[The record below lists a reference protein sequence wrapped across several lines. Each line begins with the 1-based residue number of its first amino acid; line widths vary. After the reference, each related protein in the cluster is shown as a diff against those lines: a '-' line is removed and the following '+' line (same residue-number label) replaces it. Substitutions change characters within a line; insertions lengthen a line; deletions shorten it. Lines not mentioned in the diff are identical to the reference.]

1 MGGKANR
8 EYILQRHMDN
18 GIKCLSLEDK
28 EGWFLGALTL
38 KLRLEVAENLTRQ
51 GASPWPDDCPVL
63 AEVWGCVC
71 SLCKWTIR
79 DQFLAPQCTSVS
91 VFRQ

>member
-8 EYILQRHMDN
+8 ENILQRHMGN
-18 GIKCLSLEDK
+18 GIKCLSEEDK

-51 GASPWPDDCPVL
+51 GASP
-63 AEVWGCVC
+63 
-71 SLCKWTIR
+71 
-79 DQFLAPQCTSVS
+79 
-91 VFRQ
+91 

>member
-8 EYILQRHMDN
+8 ENILQRHMDN

-51 GASPWPDDCPVL
+51 GASP
-63 AEVWGCVC
+63 
-71 SLCKWTIR
+71 
-79 DQFLAPQCTSVS
+79 
-91 VFRQ
+91 

>member
-8 EYILQRHMDN
+8 ENILQRHMGN
-18 GIKCLSLEDK
+18 GIKCLSVEDK

-51 GASPWPDDCPVL
+51 GASP
-63 AEVWGCVC
+63 
-71 SLCKWTIR
+71 
-79 DQFLAPQCTSVS
+79 
-91 VFRQ
+91 